1 MTTWYLPP
9 LRHQGSK
16 RGGRSPSPA
25 CVAKLWLAQGLG
37 TLAVPILS
45 PQLLDGTLVG
55 VEEKAPRQLGSVSLA
70 ETRSLLA
77 KEFWG

>member
-1 MTTWYLPP
+1 M
-9 LRHQGSK
+9 
-16 RGGRSPSPA
+16 PA

-45 PQLLDGTLVG
+45 PRELHGALVG
-55 VEEKAPRQLGSVSLA
+55 VEEKAPLQLGSVSLT